1 MNRQPLSDNILRR
14 TGMNRQP
21 LGDTD
26 SSYVTLCDAMKH
38 HIATTVQIVQHI
50 HSITFPPHM
59 LILQKGY
66 YDYDNIFE
74 AAASIFQSDN
84 SSLYVQFYGQLDRT
98 TAADPHRLTSH
109 HLSLHWFR
117 SRHRRFSW
125 PICWHPF
132 PTDRRQS
139 FADKRNSKTRFSC
152 KKGQYTRTVP
162 KSSRSLWNLLTT
174 YSAFPKKYYVYGS
187 LHSPVHAV
195 NLKATLQDIYRSF
208 DDPYIIAIDA
218 ALGAKEHIGTVT
230 LGDGALFPGIGVSKQ
245 LPAVGDIHIT
255 GIVNTINCQNRNLI
269 LQTTHLST
277 VVSLATFISKGI
289 RQALL
294 QQDLTC
300 PCDPLVRDT
309 K

>member
-1 MNRQPLSDNILRR
+1 MIMMTSSKQQLQYFNPITPLSMSNF
-14 TGMNRQP
+14 
-21 LGDTD
+21 TD
-26 SSYVTLCDAMKH
+26 SLVGRLQQIHTASRPIILVCIGSDR
-38 HIATTVQIVQHI
+38 AT
-50 HSITFPPHM
+50 
-59 LILQKGY
+59 G
-66 YDYDNIFE
+66 D
-74 AAASIFQSDN
+74 
-84 SSLYVQFYGQLDRT
+84 SLGPFVGHEL
-98 TAADPHRLTSH
+98 L
-109 HLSLHWFR
+109 
-117 SRHRRFSW
+117 
-125 PICWHPF
+125 HPF

-152 KKGQYTRTVP
+152 KKGQYPRTVP

-230 LGDGALFPGIGVSKQ
+230 LGDGTLFPGIGVSKQ